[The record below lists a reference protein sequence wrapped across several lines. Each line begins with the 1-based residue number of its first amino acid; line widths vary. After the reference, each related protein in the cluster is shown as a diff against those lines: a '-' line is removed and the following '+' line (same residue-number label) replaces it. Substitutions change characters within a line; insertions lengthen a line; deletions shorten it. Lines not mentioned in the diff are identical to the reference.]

1 MAHSNKDAIYEATNW
16 FVELTSGEAT
26 DADRKEWERWLNA
39 SPENRQA
46 WEQVEAVT
54 NCFMG
59 LDSKTSIAV
68 LNRPI
73 DTRHIK
79 SHERRQVIKT
89 LSILVA
95 AGTVGWYGYQQ
106 KPWQVLLADYSTA
119 VGEIKHVTLDDNTQ
133 LVLNTN
139 TKLSVHYDEQVR
151 NVRLLQGEVY
161 VETAEDPNPSYRP
174 FILTTEHG
182 TVTALGTKFSTR
194 IIHDRSCVNVYQDAV
209 EVRPIDGY
217 GDKVVVNKGE
227 AVKFTAALF
236 QQKMLF
242 DASSLGWTTGTLV
255 VDKMRLSEFID
266 ELSRYKT
273 GVMRCDPRIADLEIS
288 GAFPVNNI
296 DGALRS
302 ISKTLPVRVESY
314 TRYVTMLKPA

>member
-1 MAHSNKDAIYEATNW
+1 MAHSKKDALYEATNW

-26 DADRKEWERWLNA
+26 DTDRKEWQRWLNA

-46 WEQVEAVT
+46 WEQVETVT

-73 DTRHIK
+73 DTRYIQ
-79 SHERRQVIKT
+79 SQERRQVIKT
-89 LSILVA
+89 LSLLIA
-95 AGTVGWYGYQQ
+95 AGTAGWYGYQQ

-119 VGEIKHVTLDDNTQ
+119 VGEIKQLVLDDGTQ
-133 LVLNTN
+133 LVLNTD

-151 NVRLLQGEVY
+151 NVRLLHGEVY
-161 VETAEDPNPSYRP
+161 VETAEDPNPTYRP

-182 TVTALGTKFSTR
+182 TIKALGTKFSTR
-194 IIHDRSCVNVYQDAV
+194 LIHERSCVNVYEHAV
-209 EVRPIDGY
+209 EVSPINGY
-217 GDKVVVNKGE
+217 GDKVVVNRGE
-227 AVKFTAALF
+227 AVKFTADLF

-242 DASSLGWTTGTLV
+242 DASILGWTKGFLV
-255 VDKMRLSEFID
+255 VDNMPLKTFVE
-266 ELSRYKT
+266 ELSRYRT
-273 GVMRCDPRIADLEIS
+273 GMMRCDPAIADLEIS
-288 GAFPVNNI
+288 GAFPVKDI

-302 ISKTLPVRVESY
+302 ITKTLPVRVESY